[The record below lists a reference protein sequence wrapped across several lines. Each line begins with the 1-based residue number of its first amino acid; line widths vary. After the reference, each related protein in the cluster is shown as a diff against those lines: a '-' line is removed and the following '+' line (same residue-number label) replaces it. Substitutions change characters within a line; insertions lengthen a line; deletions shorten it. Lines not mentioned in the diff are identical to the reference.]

1 MKSNE
6 IDPTQKSS
14 CITGIHRL
22 LVNIK
27 VIFSCELVKTVPM
40 LLNFTKYNIQIYKK
54 NFTTCYLFKDLDS
67 SIKCT
72 TLAHLI
78 LAQEISPQRKCNPHL
93 LAYAYSL
100 ASCE

>member
-14 CITGIHRL
+14 CITGIHQL

-54 NFTTCYLFKDLDS
+54 KFYNMLSF
-67 SIKCT
+67 
-72 TLAHLI
+72 
-78 LAQEISPQRKCNPHL
+78 QR
-93 LAYAYSL
+93 S
-100 ASCE
+100 